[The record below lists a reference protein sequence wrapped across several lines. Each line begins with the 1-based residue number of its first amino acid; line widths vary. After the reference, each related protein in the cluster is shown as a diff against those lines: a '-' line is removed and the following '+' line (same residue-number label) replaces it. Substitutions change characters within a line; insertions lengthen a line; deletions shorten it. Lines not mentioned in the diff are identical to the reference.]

1 MRRLHLEKGNVRMFD
16 SSVFNIDSTNL
27 STRISQAAHYL
38 EEYEKEVARAQ
49 GAADQI
55 FRSKDDALGRIK
67 LLVEFAPDD
76 ERVKELFA
84 RAKACVKGGAGKL
97 VTVDEEFLRYLANED
112 NLKKHFAEASEKAW
126 NEFLSANS
134 ENRLEKN
141 FPVPD
146 FKKHTIDDMKDKIV
160 VLDNIRYPDN
170 QFDGTDAEYIW
181 SGTRS
186 DGMYFLKIDGREWL
200 GPYEAVKRYRR
211 QVDTDLSEVREWS
224 VIGKISGITCDIPD
238 ANESK
243 VSGPVM
249 AWVVDPI
256 ALYVPGHIMAVYDE
270 AGEHTGRFIDE
281 DKLSKLK
288 EDFYTVKAV
297 PDDVTPE
304 RLVEIFM
311 TAIKEKNF
319 NLYLDCISPQRKT
332 NPVQQSLLNY
342 HWDLHQERFHGEYV
356 HANINP
362 EKTVTR
368 VVRGY
373 DDKGIDS
380 FFLDEEEQEKI
391 KQAYGEKEEEA
402 IVQTSAFDKNGKQ
415 IGSPTSHI
423 LRRIGNGRWYIDTYE
438 TRF

>member
-1 MRRLHLEKGNVRMFD
+1 MFD

-27 STRISQAAHYL
+27 SSRISQAVHYL

-49 GAADQI
+49 GAADQT
-55 FRSKDDALGRIK
+55 FRNKDDALGRIK
-67 LLVEFAPDD
+67 MLVEFAPDD
-76 ERVKELFA
+76 ERVKDLFA

-97 VTVDEEFLRYLANED
+97 VTVDESMLCYLVNEEKLR
-112 NLKKHFAEASEKAW
+112 KHFADASEAAW
-126 NEFLSANS
+126 NDFLSANS
-134 ENRLEKN
+134 ENRLEKI

-170 QFDGTDAEYIW
+170 QFDGADAEYIW

-211 QVDTDLSEVREWS
+211 QVDTTLLDVKEWT

-238 ANESK
+238 ANENK

-249 AWVVDPI
+249 AWVVEPL
-256 ALYVPGHIMAVYDE
+256 ALYVPGHIMAVFDE
-270 AGEHTGRFIDE
+270 NGDHTGRFIDE
-281 DKLSKLK
+281 EKLASLK
-288 EDFYTVKAV
+288 DAFYTVKSI

-311 TAIKEKNF
+311 YAIKEKNYK
-319 NLYLDCISPQRKT
+319 LYLDCISPSRQT

-356 HANINP
+356 HADINKD
-362 EKTVTR
+362 KTVIR
-368 VVRGY
+368 VIHGY

-380 FFLDEEEQEKI
+380 FFLDDEEQEKI

-402 IVQTSAFDKNGKQ
+402 IVQTAAFDRNGKQ
-415 IGSPTSHI
+415 IGSPASHI
-423 LRRIGNGRWYIDTYE
+423 LRRIGNGRWYIETYE